1 MDSDANTQQ
10 PFHDFRPGA
19 LDRALAL
26 IRFLREHCA
35 WDRAQTP
42 ESLIPHL
49 LEESHE
55 VVDAIRGGRDEDLEG
70 ELGDLLLNLAFQIV
84 LGEERQAFTS
94 LSVSRRLEEK
104 MKRRHPHLFGL
115 GEQADWEVLKARERQ
130 EEPSLL
136 TGLPEALDPLHRA
149 HRIQDRVSAVGF
161 DWPDAKGAWE
171 KVREEVREVGAALG
185 SKDAIHLEE
194 ELGDLLFAVVNLVRL
209 TGGHSATSLEA
220 ANRKFIRRFEKLE
233 AVAAERNVVLGEA
246 TLEELDAIWDEVKA
260 DPNG

>member
-1 MDSDANTQQ
+1 MDSDANTR
-10 PFHDFRPGA
+10 PPHDFGPGA
-19 LDRALAL
+19 LDRALEV
-26 IRFLREHCA
+26 IRFLREHCP

-84 LGEERQAFTS
+84 LGEERRAFTS

-115 GEQADWEVLKARERQ
+115 GEKADWEVLKARERDKEQ
-130 EEPSLL
+130 SLL

-161 DWPDAKGAWE
+161 DWPDAEGAWE
-171 KVREEVREVGAALG
+171 KVREEAREVRAAMG

-220 ANRKFIRRFEKLE
+220 ANRKFTRRFERLE
-233 AVAAERNVVLGEA
+233 AVAAQRNVVLGEA
-246 TLEELDAIWDEVKA
+246 TIEELDAIWDEVKA
-260 DPNG
+260 ERNA